1 MKLCSIVLVW
11 DDWYLLNHFV
21 RNMGPN
27 VDGVIVVWS
36 RMSNYGE
43 AGESTEAVLWHN
55 GDIITLNHEPDLRLD
70 PRTNETNKRN
80 AGLNK
85 AREMGYTHF
94 IVSDTDEYYNSIDFN
109 REKEKFNTDLE
120 LQGLVCELQT
130 YFKSPTLTIGKDIT
144 RVPFIHRLTPT
155 IQHSFNRRYPFA
167 WEKDQIRIDPTRS
180 LNIDRGVKM
189 SSIIM
194 HHYSYVRSDLRKK
207 IRNSSAKANIERSTT
222 LIDDYKNAAPGYY
235 CRFYER
241 TLHEVPNYFSIP
253 EIIDESL

>member
-1 MKLCSIVLVW
+1 MVW
-11 DDWYLLNHFV
+11 DDWQLLNHFV
-21 RNMGPN
+21 KNMEPN
-27 VDGVIVVWS
+27 VDGIIVVWS

-43 AGESTEAVLWHN
+43 AGESTEAVALWHN
-55 GDIITLNHEPDLRLD
+55 GNVITMNHEPDLRMD

-80 AGLNK
+80 AGLKK

-94 IVSDTDEYYNSIDFN
+94 IVSDTDEYYNPIDFK

-155 IQHSFNRRYPFA
+155 IQHSFNKRYPFA
-167 WEKDQIRIDPTRS
+167 WEGHQIRIDPTRS

-189 SSIIM
+189 SSIVC
-194 HHYSYVRSDLRKK
+194 HHYSYIRSDLKKK
-207 IRNSSAKANIERSTT
+207 IRNSTAKANIERSTT

-253 EIIDESL
+253 EMVDHSL